1 METLISLN
9 VNLKNEYFNNFNRYL
24 LQTVVTFCKEV
35 IRAVETDH
43 GYKLT
48 FLIDIKKK
56 TFFSTQKKLLFNR
69 VLVSLSKF

>member
-43 GYKLT
+43 GYKIT

-56 TFFSTQKKLLFNR
+56 NLFFYPKKTSFQ
-69 VLVSLSKF
+69 SCISIFI